1 MFTCNIIMFTC
12 NIIMFT
18 CNIIMFT
25 CNKIMFTCNIIMFI
39 CNIIMITCNIIMFS
53 CNIIMLAGQG
63 RSFLYAITQLLT
75 HRNSSKKI
83 EHISDSLR
91 KKEKKWALLFQ
102 WRHNNSV
109 IVNYDVLN
117 FVTMLDF
124 IFRLDIPC
132 YLFCFVAFARSTGF
146 NA

>member
-1 MFTCNIIMFTC
+1 MQHNYVYMQHYYVYMQH
-12 NIIMFT
+12 NYVYMQHYYV
-18 CNIIMFT
+18 
-25 CNKIMFTCNIIMFI
+25 
-39 CNIIMITCNIIMFS
+39 S
-53 CNIIMLAGQG
+53 RPQG

-132 YLFCFVAFARSTGF
+132 YLFCFVAFSRSTGF
-146 NA
+146 NTFYDFCTYCGNL